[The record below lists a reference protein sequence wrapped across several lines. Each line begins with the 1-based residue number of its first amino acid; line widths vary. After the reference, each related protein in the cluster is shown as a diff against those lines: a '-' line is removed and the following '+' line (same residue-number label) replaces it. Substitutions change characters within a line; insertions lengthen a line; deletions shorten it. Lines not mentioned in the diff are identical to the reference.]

1 MGTVVNFSNR
11 ISQRLH
17 EEHRAT
23 IALVERIENLLAR
36 QRQSGAP
43 DVNDRG
49 TAQLLADLSAG
60 LEIEV
65 LRHFAFEEDKIFAYL
80 NLNDAELKVYD
91 QYYALF
97 ADQVPIPDLV
107 IYLQATR
114 EALRKRI
121 EKKNVPFEPRISD
134 DYLQAV
140 VNAYEHFFFHYKS
153 SDLLVIETSEIDFV
167 DRNEDLQELL
177 KRLSQPVKGTQYFL
191 PLGSAS
197 AD

>member
-36 QRQSGAP
+36 QRQSGVP

-80 NLNDAELKVYD
+80 EAAGEAAIGEHLTSEHQAMRPIGVRLAALARTAGAQGFDAAGWDEFRRLG
-91 QYYALF
+91 
-97 ADQVPIPDLV
+97 
-107 IYLQATR
+107 
-114 EALRKRI
+114 
-121 EKKNVPFEPRISD
+121 
-134 DYLQAV
+134 
-140 VNAYEHFFFHYKS
+140 
-153 SDLLVIETSEIDFV
+153 SDLCERLRAHV
-167 DRNEDLQELL
+167 DKEDMAL
-177 KRLSQPVKGTQYFL
+177 L
-191 PLGSAS
+191 PLLDETMDTETEARLFQEYVEN
-197 AD
+197 A